1 MDNYRQISPSCLDF
15 HPVTCSNPR
24 WAPRSQ
30 SLVLFMQPAF
40 RQAYGESASIASVA
54 RRDDWKQQ
62 LWFTAGTLVFAAT
75 LLPLIF
81 AVLVYGER
89 FPTAFIPSSGSN
101 VYLNTAATALVMVW
115 SLQLNGRFDR
125 KLTGVINRVLLV
137 HGGLAF
143 WVLVTRQVHSNQ
155 MMLIAGAASALL
167 GPIVMT
173 LRHRAVEIHAALIGD
188 WHPLANDVRV
198 PCDWVQSPA
207 ADLGR
212 YDLLLTASVVD
223 LSPEWAASLSRAMLI
238 GKPVRH
244 LAEFV
249 EEDRGLVCLE
259 HFDLEHI
266 PAAGLVS
273 YRLRKRLM
281 DIGLVLLALP
291 VALPILA
298 VAAVM
303 LVITMG
309 RPILFVQPRAGL
321 GGKVFNMYK
330 LRTMRAPPLAGEA
343 RATSSLADDRITPL
357 GRWLRRFRID
367 ELPQLWN
374 VLKGDM
380 SVIGP
385 RPEWTLLSDQYIKQ
399 LPVYAYR
406 QMVRPGITGWAQVM
420 GGYAADMAETRTKVG
435 YDLFYIKNLSFS
447 LDVQILV
454 RTVWTLVSGS
464 GAR

>member
-1 MDNYRQISPSCLDF
+1 MP
-15 HPVTCSNPR
+15 
-24 WAPRSQ
+24 
-30 SLVLFMQPAF
+30 
-40 RQAYGESASIASVA
+40 SASRLALGDPENFTVSS
-54 RRDDWKQQ
+54 RLDDRKRQ
-62 LWFTAGTLVFAAT
+62 LWFTLGSVVFGAT
-75 LLPLIF
+75 VLPTILAI
-81 AVLVYGER
+81 LVYGER
-89 FPTAFIPSSGSN
+89 FRTAFDPSSGSN
-101 VYLNTAATALVMVW
+101 VYLNAAATALVMVW
-115 SLQLNGRFDR
+115 SLHLKGRYDR
-125 KLTGVINRVLLV
+125 KLTGVLNRVLLV

-143 WVLVTRQVHSNQ
+143 CVLVTRQVHSNQ
-155 MMLIAGAASALL
+155 MMMFAGAASMLL
-167 GPIVMT
+167 GPAIMT
-173 LRHRAVEIHAALIGD
+173 LRHRSVQIRAALIGD
-188 WHPLANDVRV
+188 WHPLAKNVRV
-198 PCDWVQSPA
+198 PCDWIKSPS
-207 ADLGR
+207 ADLSP
-212 YDLLLTASVVD
+212 YDLILTTSVVE
-223 LSPEWAASLSRAMLI
+223 LSPEWAASLSRALLI

-259 HFDLEHI
+259 HFDLEHV

-273 YRLRKRLM
+273 YRTRKRLM

-291 VALPILA
+291 IALPILA
-298 VAAVM
+298 IAALI
-303 LVITMG
+303 LVLTMG
-309 RPILFVQPRAGL
+309 RPVIFIQTRAGL
-321 GGKVFNMYK
+321 GGQVFNMYK
-330 LRTMRAPPLAGEA
+330 LRTMRVPPLAGEA

-357 GRWLRRFRID
+357 GRWLRRFRVD

-447 LDVQILV
+447 LDVQILA
-454 RTVWTLVSGS
+454 RTIWTLLSGS